1 MRALVLELLAVT
13 DPEPYG
19 WLIVRGSCP
28 DDENG
33 RGLLLDALA
42 LRWGVQQEPDGG
54 PGTAGKTVWC
64 AFPRSPYADESLT

>member
-19 WLIVRGSCP
+19 RLIVRESCP

-42 LRWGVQQEPDGG
+42 LRWGVQQEPGGG
-54 PGTAGKTVWC
+54 PGTAGRPCGARFREVRT
-64 AFPRSPYADESLT
+64 PTSR